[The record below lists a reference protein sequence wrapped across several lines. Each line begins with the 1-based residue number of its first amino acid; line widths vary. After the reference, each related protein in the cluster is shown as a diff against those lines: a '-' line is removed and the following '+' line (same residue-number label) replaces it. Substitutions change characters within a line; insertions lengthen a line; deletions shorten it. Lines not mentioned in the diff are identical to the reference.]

1 MFYRMHICCPS
12 PGLSSNT
19 HRSQFSKS
27 SRKLFITFIFQMK
40 EESSI
45 CKERDEEFVPFLR
58 RALLTT
64 LDIPWPWGPEQDPRE
79 VM

>member
-1 MFYRMHICCPS
+1 MFYQVHICCPS

-27 SRKLFITFIFQMK
+27 SRKLFITFIFQRK

-45 CKERDEEFVPFLR
+45 CKERDEVFCCFP
-58 RALLTT
+58 
-64 LDIPWPWGPEQDPRE
+64 
-79 VM
+79 